1 MPRRDEDFASSNLGF
16 FLFFFAVSCG
26 FTASQELIVST
37 PGFKPLHR
45 GFLTLCHSAA
55 YVFLAAAEL
64 ARAGWTWRE
73 RTTPLG
79 HYAAVAVL
87 SFVGVY
93 AANAS
98 LGYVDYST
106 RVMFKCAK
114 PVPTMALSTVLLKKT
129 YAPFEYAGALLLGA
143 GLGIAIVGDGAGA
156 KRPPGASGSHFF
168 LAGAACAGA
177 SVVAD
182 ALVSTYEEAKIFS
195 REHAPR
201 PAELILFT
209 YAVAVCWSGAVFF
222 ASDEPRHAVAF
233 FRERPSVL
241 AKMAASE
248 LCGYLSIS
256 CVVRMVGRFGA
267 THAELVKTARK
278 GVTLAFSFAVLE
290 GKTPGL
296 PHVAGSGLFAAG
308 AGLSV
313 WAKDRKRRRIAA
325 AEAAAAA
332 AAPLVDPR
340 RRARGPSRD
349 EDEDAEAGA
358 ALLDPRRRARSLSR
372 DEDAA
377 L

>member
-45 GFLTLCHSAA
+45 GFLTLSHSAA

-106 RVMFKCAK
+106 RVMFN
-114 PVPTMALSTVLLKKT
+114 
-129 YAPFEYAGALLLGA
+129 
-143 GLGIAIVGDGAGA
+143 
-156 KRPPGASGSHFF
+156 HFF

-195 REHAPR
+195 RERAPR

-209 YAVAVCWSGAVFF
+209 YAIAACWSGAVFV

-233 FRERPSVL
+233 FRERPSIL
-241 AKMAASE
+241 AKMAALE

-290 GKTPGL
+290 GKAPGI

-325 AEAAAAA
+325 AEAMA

-340 RRARGPSRD
+340 RRAPARTGTRTRRP
-349 EDEDAEAGA
+349 
-358 ALLDPRRRARSLSR
+358 PRRSSTRGVARAARPGTGTR
-372 DEDAA
+372 HYEY
-377 L
+377 